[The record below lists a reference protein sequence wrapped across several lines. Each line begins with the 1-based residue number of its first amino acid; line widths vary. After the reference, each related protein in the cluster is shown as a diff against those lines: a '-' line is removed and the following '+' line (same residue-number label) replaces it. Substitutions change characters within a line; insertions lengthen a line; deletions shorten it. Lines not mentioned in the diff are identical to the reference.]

1 MIRRPPRATRTDT
14 LVPDTTLCRS
24 PAAPAPPPEKFA
36 RFRPRGAPRSRQ
48 AQNRPEQAAP
58 PFPPGGRKVHVQPRH
73 ADCPPPSAT
82 LPDRRCDRRGV
93 PPPPVPKRAWL
104 RPCAGPA
111 RPAGERRAI
120 HLPAVS
126 PHYAPHRPPSPPLP
140 PFRPAPPRP
149 AARRLWRST
158 GFPAPAVRPRSE
170 EHTSE
175 LQSLMRISYAVFC
188 LTKK

>member
-1 MIRRPPRATRTDT
+1 MFAVMTLFFFSSRRRHTRCA
-14 LVPDTTLCRS
+14 LVTGVQTCALPIS
-24 PAAPAPPPEKFA
+24 
-36 RFRPRGAPRSRQ
+36 
-48 AQNRPEQAAP
+48 
-58 PFPPGGRKVHVQPRH
+58 PGGRKVHVQPRH

-82 LPDRRCDRRGV
+82 LPDRRCARRGV

-158 GFPAPAVRPRSE
+158 GFPAPAVRPPQRPIHARQIRPSAAE
-170 EHTSE
+170 RRRGSPAAGRC
-175 LQSLMRISYAVFC
+175 QG
-188 LTKK
+188 